1 MSKKFAVD
9 GADWSTASSI
19 CQRKTDTFYIETV
32 KSPQTR
38 GKFVRGDFVLVLT
51 TTSFT
56 CGGEKAEALIRKN
69 KASSGII
76 EERRQ
81 PQTRPEEA
89 EYGRKQFITY
99 EVEMSISHSDYTE
112 ISQKS
117 DI

>member
-1 MSKKFAVD
+1 MSSFTGSVHSAVL
-9 GADWSTASSI
+9 
-19 CQRKTDTFYIETV
+19 FL
-32 KSPQTR
+32 
-38 GKFVRGDFVLVLT
+38 LVLT

-76 EERRQ
+76 GERRQ

-112 ISQKS
+112 LVCIGVYGIPKGQEHAY
-117 DI
+117 DF